1 MSSPRSRGL
10 RDQLTGATRATR
22 SQYVVSGTLTDPT
35 WANTTVIGSDVA
47 SAVTKLEA
55 DVAGDLLVHGSAQ
68 LSVQGLIAADLVD
81 ELRLMLSPVV
91 LGEGKRLFG
100 DFDETLTLKL
110 AGVHQVDDDGVVIL
124 TYKR

>member
-1 MSSPRSRGL
+1 
-10 RDQLTGATRATR
+10 
-22 SQYVVSGTLTDPT
+22 
-35 WANTTVIGSDVA
+35 
-47 SAVTKLEA
+47 VTKLEA

-68 LSVQGLIAADLVD
+68 LVQGLIAADLVD
-81 ELRLMLSPVV
+81 ELRLMLFPVV
-91 LGEGKRLFG
+91 LGEDKRLFG